1 MMLMLLIMMVIVLGM
16 MIIPMMMM
24 MMMTVSVM
32 TNIHVC
38 DGCCCN
44 DGNRT
49 TMYEHIA
56 KIEKERHINKGSF
69 PEGSALNV

>member
-16 MIIPMMMM
+16 MIIPMMMMMMM

-56 KIEKERHINKGSF
+56 KIEKERHINKQRII
-69 PEGSALNV
+69 P